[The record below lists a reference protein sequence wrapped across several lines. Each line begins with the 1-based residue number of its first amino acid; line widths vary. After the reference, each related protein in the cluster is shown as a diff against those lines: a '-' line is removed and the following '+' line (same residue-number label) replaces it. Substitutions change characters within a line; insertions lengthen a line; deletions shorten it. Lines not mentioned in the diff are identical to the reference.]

1 MSAFNLGDYVDVPT
15 RLAEALKKWP
25 DLRIQETKPVIVT
38 VDSQQY
44 VEISCTVWRTA
55 DDMLPTVAYCWEPIP
70 GRTPYTKGSEMMNA
84 STSCLGRALGFLG
97 LGIGKSIASC
107 NEVQARQPAV
117 VANVTPIRDDLEQP
131 FGDTQTVAQV
141 AYASPKQR
149 GMIRALFGTKTIG
162 TADMMPY
169 LDKVIGKQVSSI
181 EALTV
186 KEASQVIEAIQ
197 NKTTD
202 DLPITIH
209 AQN

>member
-1 MSAFNLGDYVDVPT
+1 MNAFNLGDYVDVPT
-15 RLAEALKKWP
+15 RLAEALKRWP
-25 DLRIQETKPVIVT
+25 DLRIQETKPIIVIV
-38 VDSQQY
+38 DNQQY
-44 VEISCTVWRTA
+44 VEICCYVWRDAA
-55 DDMLPTVAYCWEPIP
+55 DQKPSIAYCWEPIP

-97 LGIGKSIASC
+97 MGIGKSIASR

-149 GMIRALFGTKTIG
+149 GMIRALFGTKKIG
-162 TADMMPY
+162 TADIMPY
-169 LDKVIGKQVSSI
+169 IDKVIGKQVSSI

-186 KEASQVIEAIQ
+186 KEASQVIEALQ
-197 NKTTD
+197 N
-202 DLPITIH
+202 
-209 AQN
+209 

>member
-25 DLRIQETKPVIVT
+25 DLRIQETKPIIVT

-97 LGIGKSIASC
+97 MGIGKSIASR

-149 GMIRALFGTKTIG
+149 GMIRALFGTKKIG

-169 LDKVIGKQVSSI
+169 IDKVIGKQVSSI

-186 KEASQVIEAIQ
+186 KEASQVIEALQ
-197 NKTTD
+197 
-202 DLPITIH
+202 
-209 AQN
+209 A